1 MLRAIFKACGGDR
14 IVKRLILAALA
25 TFALGACATEATPT
39 AAELAADGREIAEAE
54 CAACH
59 AIGAYGDSP
68 MAQAPPFRT
77 VLSRYREEVLK
88 EELIAGIRVTHP
100 MPEFQFNPQ
109 SVDALVAYMNSIQT
123 AE

>member
-1 MLRAIFKACGGDR
+1 MKKLVF
-14 IVKRLILAALA
+14 AALA
-25 TFALGACATEATPT
+25 AFALSACATEATTESEPS
-39 AAELAADGREIAEAE
+39 ASALAADGRDIAEAQ

-59 AIGAYGDSP
+59 AVGAYGASP
-68 MAQAPPFRT
+68 MQQAPTFRT

-88 EELIAGIRVTHP
+88 DELIQGIRVTHP

-109 SVDALVAYMNSIQT
+109 SADALIAYMNSIQT

>member
-1 MLRAIFKACGGDR
+1 M
-14 IVKRLILAALA
+14 KRLVPTLLAALMLA
-25 TFALGACATEATPT
+25 ACATEAMPT
-39 AAELAADGREIAEAE
+39 SAELAADGRELAEAQ

-59 AIGAYGDSP
+59 SISASGDSP

-77 VLSRYREEVLK
+77 VLSRYREDVLK

-109 SVDALVAYMNSIQT
+109 SVDALLAYMNSIQT

>member
-1 MLRAIFKACGGDR
+1 M
-14 IVKRLILAALA
+14 KRLIPIVLAAL
-25 TFALGACATEATPT
+25 TLGACATEATPSR
-39 AAELAADGREIAEAE
+39 AELAADGLEIAEAQ

-59 AIGAYGDSP
+59 SIGAYGDSP
-68 MAQAPPFRT
+68 LAQAPPFRT
-77 VLSRYREEVLK
+77 VLSRYREDVLK

-109 SVDALVAYMNSIQT
+109 SVDALLAYMNSIQT